1 MHWALSASCSPFF
14 TCCPLQSAQ
23 WKDGWTCSGSPV
35 VGGNVFDL
43 QLVAAMQANNVDRIY
58 TYNADDFRVFPELVV
73 VIP

>member
-1 MHWALSASCSPFF
+1 
-14 TCCPLQSAQ
+14 
-23 WKDGWTCSGSPV
+23 
-35 VGGNVFDL
+35 VFDL